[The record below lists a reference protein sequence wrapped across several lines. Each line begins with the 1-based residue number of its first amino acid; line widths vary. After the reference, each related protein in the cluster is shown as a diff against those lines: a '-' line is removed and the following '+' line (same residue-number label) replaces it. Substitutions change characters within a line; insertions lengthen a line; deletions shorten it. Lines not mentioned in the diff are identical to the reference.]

1 MRRRLR
7 GVGVAVVRDVSPYR
21 RGLAELLREVGVVVG
36 QKSGPR
42 RRPQGAFR
50 MEIVERLRATELGP
64 CLADARASKRSAGC
78 CFGSV
83 VCRGGCDEDQP
94 EVVVCQLVG
103 VGHEEVRRDAPV
115 SAVELALAALD
126 LPDGGAVPKVR
137 VGRGAEP
144 RRADAAEGEYV
155 AWGELDCPRLIEGAV
170 VRQGE
175 ARDEQR
181 FLALARLDTPGEPVG
196 VNGRAQYLARR
207 ACALLEHS

>member
-7 GVGVAVVRDVSPYR
+7 GVGVVVVRDVTPYR
-21 RGLAELLREVGVVVG
+21 RGLGELLREVGVVVG

-103 VGHEEVRRDAPV
+103 IGHDEVRRDVPM
-115 SAVELALAALD
+115 SAAELPLASLD
-126 LPDGGAVPKVR
+126 LPDGSALPEVR
-137 VGRGAEP
+137 VGRGP
-144 RRADAAEGEYV
+144 KPSRADAAEG
-155 AWGELDCPRLIEGAV
+155 D
-170 VRQGE
+170 
-175 ARDEQR
+175 
-181 FLALARLDTPGEPVG
+181 
-196 VNGRAQYLARR
+196 
-207 ACALLEHS
+207 